1 MNIIMVTSECAP
13 VSKVGGLA
21 DVIHGLGRELQNR
34 GHTVDIILPKYDCME
49 AGEITGLD
57 VEMTDLWVPY
67 FGQWI
72 RCTIY
77 KGIVHEL
84 GCYFIEP
91 QSDQKFFSRGVFYGQ
106 QDDPERFAFFCRA
119 TLEFIYKANMQ
130 PDIIHCH
137 DWQTG
142 LIPVLLSDIYSK
154 LGQGLNKISVCY
166 TLHNIKHQGT
176 ARPKVLEMVGLNP
189 REYMRKDRLQ
199 DNLKA
204 EYINLMKGGIIYSDV
219 TNTVSPQYAWE
230 IKNTDEG
237 YGLEKILS
245 EKDDKYQGI
254 LNGID
259 YNTWNPESDAFIN
272 TKYSI
277 NTISDKGLNKHA
289 LKKRLMIADN
299 NVPLIAAVGRLDP
312 QKGVHLI
319 KHTLFYALENNCQF
333 VMLGSSPDKEI
344 SEYFWHL
351 KYYLNDNPNC
361 HLEIEYNDE
370 LAHMIYAGAD
380 MIVVPSLFEPCGLTQ
395 LISMKYGTIP
405 IVRSTGGLS
414 DTVFDA
420 DSKEGRK
427 QNGFLFNDFTYAG
440 IEEALVKA
448 TDLWY
453 KNPEAFKTIMIN
465 AMSCDYSWN
474 HPAENYIKMYKNVIE
489 A

>member
-1 MNIIMVTSECAP
+1 MNIIMVSSECAP

-21 DVIHGLGRELQNR
+21 DVVDGLGRELQNR
-34 GHTVDIILPKYDCME
+34 GHTVAIILPKYDCME
-49 AGEITGLD
+49 AGEIIGLE

-67 FGQWI
+67 FTEVI
-72 RCTIY
+72 RCSIY
-77 KGIVHEL
+77 KGIVHDL
-84 GCYFIEP
+84 KCYFIEP
-91 QSDQKFFSRGVFYGQ
+91 QSEQKFFNRGVYYGAA
-106 QDDPERFAFFCRA
+106 DDAERFAFFDRA
-119 TLEFIYKANMQ
+119 ALEFMYKANIR
-130 PDIIHCH
+130 PDVIHCH

-142 LIPVLLSDIYSK
+142 LISVLLSDMYAK
-154 LGQGLNKISVCY
+154 LGMQNIKVCY
-166 TLHNIKHQGT
+166 TLHNIKHQGI
-176 ARPKVLEMVGLNP
+176 ASPKVLDMIGLNHK
-189 REYMRKDRLQ
+189 EYLRKDRLQ
-199 DNLKA
+199 DDSRP
-204 EYINLMKGGIIYSDV
+204 EYINLMKGGIVYSDS

-237 YGLEKILS
+237 YGLERILI

-259 YNTWNPESDAFIN
+259 YDTWNPEKDTFIRKN
-272 TKYSI
+272 YGIS
-277 NTISDKGLNKHA
+277 TISDKEQNKQA
-289 LKKRLMIADN
+289 LRERLMIAQDN
-299 NVPLIAAVGRLDP
+299 KPLIAAVGRLDP

-333 VMLGSSPDKEI
+333 VLLGSSPDKEI

-361 HLEIEYNDE
+361 HLEIDYDDS

-395 LISMKYGTIP
+395 LISMKYGTVP
-405 IVRSTGGLS
+405 IVRKTGGLS

-420 DSKEGRK
+420 NSIDGKR
-427 QNGFLFNDFTYAG
+427 QNGFVFNDFTYAG
-440 IEEALVKA
+440 IEGALAKA

-453 KNPEAFKTIMIN
+453 KDSAAFKTIMIN

-474 HPAENYIKMYKNVIE
+474 HPAESYIKLYRNANE
-489 A
+489 S